1 MSLLRQQRR
10 RWPTCSRRAA
20 CRTVLLS
27 SSRPGTDECSG
38 VAQLRWLLMRQ
49 VATSGEE
56 ESAQREQLQEL
67 ARQEKKARPTLVT
80 TEG

>member
-1 MSLLRQQRR
+1 M
-10 RWPTCSRRAA
+10 
-20 CRTVLLS
+20 V
-27 SSRPGTDECSG
+27 
-38 VAQLRWLLMRQ
+38 QLRWLLMRQ

-67 ARQEKKARPTLVT
+67 ARQEKKACPALMT